1 MLRDCWNEG
10 VGVSLSSEFWS
21 ERSSRDWDGGAAA
34 FRCDRAQGA
43 AMRGTS
49 DVRWRSGSVQGG
61 QGAEGQGLEG
71 HTFVEIARI

>member
-1 MLRDCWNEG
+1 MSAGLKG
-10 VGVSLSSEFWS
+10 VAGTGLV
-21 ERSSRDWDGGAAA
+21 ERLW

-71 HTFVEIARI
+71 HTFVEIARIQTEYQQTRSTN